1 MSVTEHRRSPAAWTA
16 AFLGATLLL
25 CAVALVNGGPIL
37 YPDTL
42 AYVVDGDRLAHLLP
56 PYAVRPIYYG
66 VALWPFHFVGY
77 GLAIAAQAAV
87 VAHLLILT
95 LRASGA
101 GPTPLTVLAATL
113 ALVVLTPVTWHVAHL
128 LPDIF
133 TAILILAMFLLGFC
147 RDALRRWERW
157 YLFLLATVSATFH
170 VTMWPIGAAL
180 VVVAVLAWFT
190 PLRRFVHPVPMA
202 IPLALALA
210 GSLAGSYAI
219 FQRVTLTPNS
229 PPHLLARLLADG
241 PARDYL
247 RATCPASGLELC
259 TYLDTLPPTEDGFI
273 WRMLPALPTA
283 DGKRIKAE
291 AGQVVAGTIAMF
303 PLQVAGHM
311 LANGARQ
318 LVTFPSETQLSPDE
332 WHRAITDGPPAAR
345 ALAASL
351 ADTPQ
356 AHGAFDRP
364 ALDMVNAVHA
374 AVALLCLPA
383 AIVLFVV
390 ALRRRVFRPAAL
402 LAMIATGLL
411 TNGFVSG
418 AFGGVFG
425 RYQGRVIWLLPFAVL
440 TAALALR
447 RSSQLDPR
455 ET

>member
-1 MSVTEHRRSPAAWTA
+1 MSVTEHRRSPIAWTA
-16 AFLGATLLL
+16 AFLGAVLLL
-25 CAVALVNGGPIL
+25 CAVALANGGPIL

-42 AYVVDGDRLAHLLP
+42 AYVVDGDRLAHLQA

-66 VALWPFHFVGY
+66 VALWPFHAVGY
-77 GLAIAAQAAV
+77 GLAIAVQAAI
-87 VAHLLILT
+87 VAHLLLLT
-95 LRASGA
+95 LRTTGA
-101 GPTPLTVLAATL
+101 APAPLTFLAAIL
-113 ALVVLTPVTWHVAHL
+113 ALVALTPVTWHVAHL

-133 TAILILAMFLLGFC
+133 TAVLILALFLLGVC

-157 YLFLLATVSATFH
+157 YLFLLATVSATLH

-180 VVVAVLAWFT
+180 VVLAVLARFT
-190 PLRRFVHPVPMA
+190 PFRRFAHPVPMA
-202 IPLALALA
+202 VPLALALA

-229 PPHLLARLLADG
+229 PPHFLARLLADG

-247 RATCPASGLELC
+247 RTTCPASGLQLC
-259 TYLDTLPPTEDGFI
+259 AYLDTLPPTEDGFI
-273 WRMLPALPTA
+273 WRMLPALPTDA
-283 DGKRIKAE
+283 GKRIKAE
-291 AGQVVAGTIAMF
+291 AGQVVAGTIRMF

-332 WHRAITDGPPAAR
+332 WHAAITDGPAAAR
-345 ALAASL
+345 TLAASL
-351 ADTPQ
+351 AATPQ

-364 ALDMVNAVHA
+364 ALDVVNAVHA

-383 AIVLFVV
+383 AIALFVV
-390 ALRRRVFRPAAL
+390 AIRRRVFRPAAL
-402 LAMIATGLL
+402 LATVAAGLL

-425 RYQGRVIWLLPFAVL
+425 RYEGRVIWLLPFAVL
-440 TAALALR
+440 AAALALR
-447 RSSQLDPR
+447 RSSQLNPR
-455 ET
+455 EG